1 MLDRTSAP
9 AAGRIT
15 NIKLTKARSTALSN
29 GLPVHIIDA
38 GQHDIIRLEIILK
51 SGKWFENKNG
61 EAFFSS
67 QMLLEGTSQLTSREL
82 ADIFEFN
89 GAHISIHSGIDYNAL
104 VIYVINNRLT
114 DILGIIKDC
123 LLSSSFQEEELTIL
137 KDIQKQQLRIDCE
150 RNSFLAGR
158 EVRKL
163 LFGQEHPY
171 GRALEIVNI
180 DQDLN
185 SGLLVEYYNQ
195 HLLCGAEIIIS
206 GKIRNELLD
215 DLQIFNDMPVKP
227 PRKKSH
233 EVSKSAMSE
242 KIINKHDSLQSSIR
256 LGRRI
261 IPKTHKDFIGLIIL
275 NELFGGYFG
284 SRLMKNIREEKG
296 YTYGIHSSIVSHL
309 HNSMW
314 IIGTDVKKEF
324 VDDTINQIRLEADK
338 LKSDPIGRDE
348 LILIRNYM
356 MGNFLSDLETSF
368 ALADKFKNIYFFGQD
383 YSFYDRY
390 IETINTIGPKEIQ
403 ELASKYLDM
412 SEFKRVVVG

>member
-1 MLDRTSAP
+1 
-9 AAGRIT
+9 
-15 NIKLTKARSTALSN
+15 
-29 GLPVHIIDA
+29 
-38 GQHDIIRLEIILK
+38 
-51 SGKWFENKNG
+51 
-61 EAFFSS
+61 
-67 QMLLEGTSQLTSREL
+67 
-82 ADIFEFN
+82 
-89 GAHISIHSGIDYNAL
+89 
-104 VIYVINNRLT
+104 LT

-256 LGRRI
+256 LGRQI